1 MKKKWFSK
9 KMLLTTAV
17 AMLVVSVSS
26 VAFAA
31 GSLIQITAYQNKA
44 ISIEVGGK
52 RVNLTEGSENL
63 YPIIY
68 EGRTYVSAK
77 SVAEALG
84 ATVKWN
90 ASRQVVEI
98 TPSGSVPDNAGVPYK
113 DNSTTNTPTNTTP
126 STPTPNT
133 TTPSTSGT
141 ASTNKGTLSDPIKLG
156 TAFTYN
162 DNWNYK
168 EGIYDTTH
176 AQYTVTLKKVTPIS
190 REQIAAL
197 GFVRPEDD
205 SKVNYVLVDMD
216 LKVKNAQIKAGSDK
230 DEDGYTY
237 LSTFTPDI
245 WGVKTTSGNS
255 IIGSTDYGFDGS
267 LDRETTKVLPD
278 IPKINPG
285 EKGSY
290 EVSGQILMPVV
301 VGEENYFVL
310 QRKDVNLE
318 YDASFIYFKMK

>member
-1 MKKKWFSK
+1 
-9 KMLLTTAV
+9 MLVTTAV
-17 AMLVVSVSS
+17 AMLVVSVGS

-77 SVAEALG
+77 SVSEALG

-113 DNSTTNTPTNTTP
+113 DNSSTNTSTNTTP
-126 STPTPNT
+126 PTSTPNP

-156 TAFTYN
+156 TAFTFN

-168 EGIYDTTH
+168 EGVYDTYS
-176 AQYTVTLKKVTPIS
+176 AKYTLTLKKVTPIT
-190 REQIAAL
+190 RDQIASF
-197 GFVRPEDD
+197 GFKRPENDPEIE
-205 SKVNYVLVDMD
+205 YVIVDLD
-216 LKVKNAQIKAGSDK
+216 LKVRDAIIKAGSDP
-230 DEDGYTY
+230 DEDGYRF
-237 LSTFTPDI
+237 LAHFTPSI
-245 WGVKTTSGNS
+245 WGVETPSGSS
-255 IIGSTDYGFDGS
+255 IIGGTDYGFDGA
-267 LDRETTKVLPD
+267 LDDNVDKVLPNYPT
-278 IPKINPG
+278 IKPG
-285 EKGSY
+285 EKGSFD
-290 EVSGQILMPVV
+290 VSGKVIMPIVA
-301 VGEENYFVL
+301 GEENYFVIDL
-310 QRKDVNLE
+310 SDVNLD
-318 YDASFIYFKMK
+318 YKSSKLYFKMK

>member
-1 MKKKWFSK
+1 MKKKWLSK
-9 KMLLTTAV
+9 KLLVTSAV

-31 GSLIQITAYQNKA
+31 GSLIQIKAYQNSA

-90 ASRQVVEI
+90 AGRQVVEI
-98 TPSGSVPDNAGVPYK
+98 TPSGSVPDNSS
-113 DNSTTNTPTNTTP
+113 NNNTSTNTTP
-126 STPTPNT
+126 STSTPNT
-133 TTPSTSGT
+133 STTPSTSGT

-156 TAFTYN
+156 TSFAFY
-162 DNWNYK
+162 DSFDYK
-168 EGIYDTTH
+168 AGIYDVTS
-176 AQYTVTLKKVTPIS
+176 AQYTVTLKKVTPIT
-190 REQIAAL
+190 RDQIAAL
-197 GFVRPEDD
+197 GFKRPDD
-205 SKVNYVLVDMD
+205 DPKVDYVMVDMN
-216 LKVKNAQIKAGSDK
+216 LKVKDAVIKAGSDQN
-230 DEDGYTY
+230 EDGFAY
-237 LSTFTPDI
+237 LSSFEPNV
-245 WGVKTTSGNS
+245 WGVKTPSGKS
-255 IIGSTDYGFDGS
+255 IIGGTNYGFDGS
-267 LDRETTKVLPD
+267 LSRKTLEVLPD
-278 IPKINPG
+278 MPKIKPG

-290 EVSGQILMPVV
+290 EVTGQILMPIVS
-301 VGEENYFVL
+301 GEENYFVIKR
-310 QRKDVNLE
+310 QYVDMD